1 MEKVNCT
8 TCGTENPVN
17 YKYCFSCGYELP
29 KIKTEIL
36 DNTIQQ
42 KPSEKA
48 DKRNKIT
55 GIIVGAI
62 FFALSYYAVQQLFFK
77 TPTFDKAMMEMASEL
92 NKTCPIM
99 VDAET
104 RLDNAVSLPKKVF
117 QYNNTLVNVE
127 KETANTEEMQKFLE
141 PNIVNLVKTNPQ
153 MKPMRD
159 LKTTINYY
167 YKDKDGTFLFLISL
181 TPDNYE

>member
-1 MEKVNCT
+1 
-8 TCGTENPVN
+8 
-17 YKYCFSCGYELP
+17 
-29 KIKTEIL
+29 
-36 DNTIQQ
+36 
-42 KPSEKA
+42 
-48 DKRNKIT
+48 
-55 GIIVGAI
+55 
-62 FFALSYYAVQQLFFK
+62 
-77 TPTFDKAMMEMASEL
+77 
-92 NKTCPIM
+92 M

-117 QYNNTLVNVE
+117 QYNYTLVNVE